1 HLQVDQNGQL
11 MNSSNQPI
19 LGEDGNPMNLPL
31 PLAKIEVGG
40 DGTISYLPKGAPS
53 DALEQAGRIKLVNP
67 ALNTLT
73 KGDDGLFR
81 TRDGMPQAAD
91 PVVRLVSG
99 KLESSNVSSVG
110 EMVQMI
116 DLQRQF
122 DMQVKAMKAA
132 EENDT
137 AQDRLLKLS

>member
-1 HLQVDQNGQL
+1 
-11 MNSSNQPI
+11 
-19 LGEDGNPMNLPL
+19 
-31 PLAKIEVGG
+31 
-40 DGTISYLPKGAPS
+40 
-53 DALEQAGRIKLVNP
+53 
-67 ALNTLT
+67 T